1 MCSLV
6 MSLCLHDLPVKLIIA
21 IQLTLVYTWFLD
33 GNSYINFCSHLQ
45 YRFNAISHLQVVA
58 TLASVSSN
66 ARECKWKC
74 SSVQVTTFTSIIIT
88 TASTQQNYANI
99 CHTHFINYSI
109 SSCYFNTSFT
119 CSILSR
125 NEKRLNLKVNI
136 CNCIIAIVTKLQLIH
151 INFVAMCLTNEKMRM
166 FNHRL

>member
-1 MCSLV
+1 MA
-6 MSLCLHDLPVKLIIA
+6 IA
-21 IQLTLVYTWFLD
+21 TST
-33 GNSYINFCSHLQ
+33 CSHLQ